1 MPNPDFYE
9 VSKMNGLIIYTHG
22 FGIFLPGLFGTVDPY
37 LCKNLNMTARR
48 EQLGASRTRPTYANR
63 KSKWK
68 RICFP
73 NTTK

>member
-48 EQLGASRTRPTYANR
+48 EQLVILQMNVLATYQVI
-63 KSKWK
+63 KMV
-68 RICFP
+68 IL
-73 NTTK
+73 